1 MLASDLIGSRAYARD
16 GTPLGRI
23 LDIHGRAEPDG
34 TIVVT
39 SVVIG
44 HRRHL
49 RLFGYRRPEIRGPW
63 IIAVLARA
71 AQGPLRDVPITDL
84 RL

>member
-16 GTPLGRI
+16 GTVLGRI
-23 LDIHGRAEPDG
+23 LDVHGRVELDG

-39 SVVIG
+39 SVVVG

-71 AQGPLRDVPITDL
+71 AQGPLHEVAIGDIQR
-84 RL
+84 